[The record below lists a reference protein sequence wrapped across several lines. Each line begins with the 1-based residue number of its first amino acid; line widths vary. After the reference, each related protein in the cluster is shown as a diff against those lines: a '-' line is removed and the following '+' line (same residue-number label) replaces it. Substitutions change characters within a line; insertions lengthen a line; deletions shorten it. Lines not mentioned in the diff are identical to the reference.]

1 MIVSRHVRTGGALGH
16 LLLVVVLALGVFVM
30 HTVGHPGDSSAAG
43 MSGASHA
50 TADMMDAAAPSGH
63 EPAKASA
70 SMDDESWATAPSHS
84 SSPHMPATAM
94 DMMSLCLAVL
104 LGAWVL
110 AALLRSALSRRPDW
124 LANLLAQAP
133 VLLRPNPPPRG
144 PDLTELSVLRL

>member
-1 MIVSRHVRTGGALGH
+1 MNVSRHVRTGGALGH

-30 HTVGHPGDSSAAG
+30 HTVGHPGDSAAAG

-50 TADMMDAAAPSGH
+50 STSTMDAAPSGH
-63 EPAKASA
+63 EPAMALAST
-70 SMDDESWATAPSHS
+70 DTATPAAALDHP
-84 SSPHMPATAM
+84 SSPHMPGAAM

-144 PDLTELSVLRL
+144 PDLTQLSVLRL